1 MYRCSYQADVRPLLP
16 NSCSFMALYISVG
29 RNRLISG
36 FEVCRERCRLERKES
51 WTCQLE
57 LEILYKLS
65 GVPEASAFK
74 SKTEQLYVKE

>member
-1 MYRCSYQADVRPLLP
+1 MPSWP
-16 NSCSFMALYISVG
+16 FISVLAEIDRVG
-29 RNRLISG
+29 G

-74 SKTEQLYVKE
+74 SEKEHLYVKE